1 MTEDAEEA
9 AFLAEQVNH
18 FNNERKDIVSKITEE
33 ALLLAKEEVAK
44 GRQFLLLAKKIGTKV
59 CWEL

>member
-44 GRQFLLLAKKIGTKV
+44 GVNF
-59 CWEL
+59 CC

>member
-18 FNNERKDIVSKITEE
+18 FNNERKDIVSKITEDF
-33 ALLLAKEEVAK
+33 VTCQRAK
-44 GRQFLLLAKKIGTKV
+44 GVNF
-59 CWEL
+59 CC